1 MNKKTIWITGGS
13 TGIGKALA
21 IKFSNEGWNVAISAR
36 REELLKEISD
46 KYENITAFPLDVTDK
61 NKCNEVFNE
70 IKNKL
75 NNTNVIISAADSN
88 GFILTAA
95 HAPFFDLEKTTHIV
109 DLGMPRTIDPGL
121 QNLSAD
127 IQILDLDGIKYWNR
141 QGLCHFYDFL
151 TNSKKIT
158 EQNMNLYEKITHNFQ
173 SWN

>member
-1 MNKKTIWITGGS
+1 MIIGTGLLGKSLVQTSIDNFKNIIWCYHRNKPD
-13 TGIGKALA
+13 
-21 IKFSNEGWNVAISAR
+21 IKKEWKQYINLIS
-36 REELLKEISD
+36 
-46 KYENITAFPLDVTDK
+46 
-61 NKCNEVFNE
+61 FNE